1 MSSERGSMGRFT
13 QPWVISGIPVHSD
26 MGKVLTLYSDNEFKQ
41 NGVTSSDLAPI
52 EVVVFDELR
61 SEMCFVTG
69 TTQTT
74 F

>member
-41 NGVTSSDLAPI
+41 NGVTSSDLAPT
-52 EVVVFDELR
+52 EVVVFAELR
-61 SEMCFVTG
+61 LELLIF
-69 TTQTT
+69 TQTT
-74 F
+74 